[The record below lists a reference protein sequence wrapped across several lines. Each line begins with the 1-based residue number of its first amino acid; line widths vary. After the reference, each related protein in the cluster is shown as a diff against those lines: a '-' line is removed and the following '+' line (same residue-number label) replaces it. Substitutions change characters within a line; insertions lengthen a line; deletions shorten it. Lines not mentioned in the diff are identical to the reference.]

1 MPLPQMARDAVR
13 AQVDAAVARALG
25 PPDLTPLRE
34 QLAREPVIC
43 LQPLR
48 QKRRHLV

>member
-1 MPLPQMARDAVR
+1 MASDAVR
-13 AQVDAAVARALG
+13 AQIDAAIANALG
-25 PPDLTPLRE
+25 LPDLTPLRE

-48 QKRRHLV
+48 QRR